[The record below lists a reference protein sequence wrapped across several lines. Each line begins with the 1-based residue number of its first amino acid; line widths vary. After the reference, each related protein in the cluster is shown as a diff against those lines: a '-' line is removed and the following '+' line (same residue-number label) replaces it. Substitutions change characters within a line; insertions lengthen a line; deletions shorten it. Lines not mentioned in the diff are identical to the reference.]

1 MASEAPAL
9 VQDRAADSRRRL
21 VTLDNRYLPPLLI
34 TSILLGAHLS
44 YGILE
49 AWYTT
54 ALAIGTAIG
63 AELLMGR
70 ITYGKWPH
78 PASAY
83 ISGISAGILVRSP
96 LLWPYFLVSLVSIT
110 SKYVLRVRGRH
121 IWNPTNFGVSAAAF
135 LAPATVTVLSI
146 QWGNALAPMII
157 IWVLG
162 SVIVW
167 RVGRAHI
174 SATYVASFLLF
185 SWVTTLI
192 TGTPWSATVAPI
204 TGPMYQLFI
213 FFMVTDPKTTVR
225 AKFWQCV
232 VVFLVAFV
240 EMILRLNQILY
251 APFYALF
258 IVGPIAMLIDIWSAG
273 IRSQESG
280 FRAGP
285 GKEASGAQS

>member
-9 VQDRAADSRRRL
+9 VQEQTADTRRRFL
-21 VTLDNRYLPPLLI
+21 ALDNRYLPPLLI

-110 SKYVLRVRGRH
+110 SKYVLRFKGRH
-121 IWNPTNFGVSAAAF
+121 IWNPTNFGVVAMLL
-135 LAPATVTVLSI
+135 LAPDVVAGLSV
-146 QWGNALAPMII
+146 QWGNNLLPMVFV
-157 IWVLG
+157 WMFG
-162 SVIVW
+162 SVILYT
-167 RVGRAHI
+167 VGRLHI
-174 SATYVASFLLF
+174 TVTYVVAFLCLAAVRA
-185 SWVTTLI
+185 WY
-192 TGTPWSATVAPI
+192 TGHPVLSEVAPI

-213 FFMVTDPKTTVR
+213 FFMVTDPRTTVGSTLG
-225 AKFWQCV
+225 QV
-232 VVFLVAFV
+232 VTVFAVALVETV
-240 EMILRLNQILY
+240 LRLYEVVY

-258 IVGPIAMLIDIWSAG
+258 MVGPAALLIEMWL
-273 IRSQESG
+273 
-280 FRAGP
+280 
-285 GKEASGAQS
+285 ASRPPRRR

>member
-1 MASEAPAL
+1 MATEAPAL

-110 SKYVLRVRGRH
+110 SKYVLRVKGRH

-174 SATYVASFLLF
+174 SATYVASFLFF
-185 SWVTTLI
+185 SWVTSLI

-225 AKFWQCV
+225 AKSWQCV
-232 VVFLVAFV
+232 VVFLVAFA

-258 IVGPIAMLIDIWSAG
+258 IVGPIAMLIDIW
-273 IRSQESG
+273 IESRQRTG
-280 FRAGP
+280 
-285 GKEASGAQS
+285 

>member
-1 MASEAPAL
+1 MATEAAL
-9 VQDRAADSRRRL
+9 VRDRAADSRRRL
-21 VTLDNRYLPPLLI
+21 LTLDNRYLPPLLI

-49 AWYTT
+49 AWHTT

-70 ITYGKWPH
+70 VTYGKWPH

-96 LLWPYFLVSLVSIT
+96 LLWPYVLVSLVSIT
-110 SKYVLRVRGRH
+110 SKYVLRVKGRH

-146 QWGNALAPMII
+146 QWGNAIAPMIV

-174 SATYVASFLLF
+174 SATYVASFLFF
-185 SWVTTLI
+185 SWVTSLI

-258 IVGPIAMLIDIWSAG
+258 IVGPIAMLVDIWSAG
-273 IRSQESG
+273 IRSQES
-280 FRAGP
+280 
-285 GKEASGAQS
+285 

>member
-9 VQDRAADSRRRL
+9 AQERTAATRRRFL
-21 VTLDNRYLPPLLI
+21 TLDNRYLPPLLI

-110 SKYVLRVRGRH
+110 SKYVLRVKGRH

-146 QWGNALAPMII
+146 QWGNVLAPMII
-157 IWVLG
+157 IWLLG

-167 RVGRAHI
+167 RVGRAHL
-174 SATYVASFLLF
+174 SATYVASFLVF
-185 SWVTTLI
+185 SWVTSLI
-192 TGTPWSATVAPI
+192 TGNSWSATVAPI

-225 AKFWQCV
+225 SKFWQCV
-232 VVFLVAFV
+232 VVFLVALV

-258 IVGPIAMLIDIWSAG
+258 IVGPIAMLIDLWRAG
-273 IRSQESG
+273 IRSP
-280 FRAGP
+280 A
-285 GKEASGAQS
+285 

>member
-1 MASEAPAL
+1 
-9 VQDRAADSRRRL
+9 
-21 VTLDNRYLPPLLI
+21 
-34 TSILLGAHLS
+34 
-44 YGILE
+44 
-49 AWYTT
+49 
-54 ALAIGTAIG
+54 
-63 AELLMGR
+63 
-70 ITYGKWPH
+70 
-78 PASAY
+78 
-83 ISGISAGILVRSP
+83 VRSP

-110 SKYVLRVRGRH
+110 SKYVLRVKGRH

-174 SATYVASFLLF
+174 SATYVASFLFF
-185 SWVTTLI
+185 SWVTSLI

-225 AKFWQCV
+225 AKSWQCV
-232 VVFLVAFV
+232 VVLLVAFV

-258 IVGPIAMLIDIWSAG
+258 IVGPIAMMIDIWL
-273 IRSQESG
+273 ESRQRTG
-280 FRAGP
+280 
-285 GKEASGAQS
+285 

>member
-9 VQDRAADSRRRL
+9 VQDSAADSRRRL
-21 VTLDNRYLPPLLI
+21 LTLDNRYLPPLLI

-110 SKYVLRVRGRH
+110 SKYVLRVKGRH

-174 SATYVASFLLF
+174 SATYVASFLFF
-185 SWVTTLI
+185 SWVTSLI

-225 AKFWQCV
+225 PNFWQCE

-258 IVGPIAMLIDIWSAG
+258 IVGPIAMLVDMWSAG
-273 IRSQESG
+273 IRSRES
-280 FRAGP
+280 
-285 GKEASGAQS
+285 

>member
-1 MASEAPAL
+1 MAAEAPA
-9 VQDRAADSRRRL
+9 VVPERTAESRRPL
-21 VTLDNRYLPPLLI
+21 LTLDNRYLPPLLI

-70 ITYGKWPH
+70 VTYGKWPH

-110 SKYVLRVRGRH
+110 SKYVLRVKGRH

-174 SATYVASFLLF
+174 SATYVASFLFF
-185 SWVTTLI
+185 SWVTSLI

-225 AKFWQCV
+225 AKSWQCV
-232 VVFLVAFV
+232 VVLLVAFV

-258 IVGPIAMLIDIWSAG
+258 IVGPIAMMIDIWL
-273 IRSQESG
+273 ESRQRTG
-280 FRAGP
+280 
-285 GKEASGAQS
+285 

>member
-1 MASEAPAL
+1 VSTDAPPRPERSRGAI
-9 VQDRAADSRRRL
+9 VRDRTPDARRRFL
-21 VTLDNRYLPPLLI
+21 TLDNRYLPPLLI

-63 AELLMGR
+63 AELIMGR
-70 ITYGKWPH
+70 VTYGKWPH

-110 SKYVLRVRGRH
+110 SKYVLRVKGRH

-146 QWGNALAPMII
+146 QWGNVLAPMII

-174 SATYVASFLLF
+174 SATYVASFLFF
-185 SWVTTLI
+185 SWVTSLI
-192 TGTPWSATVAPI
+192 TGNAWSATVAPI

-225 AKFWQCV
+225 SKFWQCV
-232 VVFLVAFV
+232 VVFLIAFV
-240 EMILRLNQILY
+240 EMILRLNQVLY

-258 IVGPIAMLIDIWSAG
+258 IVGPIAMLTSICL
-273 IRSQESG
+273 ESRQRTG
-280 FRAGP
+280 
-285 GKEASGAQS
+285 